1 MIVSTFSF
9 KLLNQSTAFAILF
22 CHSKEN
28 GFVTIQT
35 VKVHNSFAISATTG
49 AAQVQV
55 HPQSPQVINIISAH
69 SKASF
74 ISSLDSSAAFL
85 PTSGEAQA
93 QSQFV
98 VTFQI
103 FNFVVA
109 REL

>member
-1 MIVSTFSF
+1 
-9 KLLNQSTAFAILF
+9 
-22 CHSKEN
+22 
-28 GFVTIQT
+28 
-35 VKVHNSFAISATTG
+35 
-49 AAQVQV
+49 
-55 HPQSPQVINIISAH
+55 VINIISAH